1 MLSKQQIKEMMGG
14 GRGLQ
19 DEVLHDELSC
29 EGIDGGH
36 CALVAMGTVGYGV
49 VMWL

>member
-1 MLSKQQIKEMMGG
+1 MRS
-14 GRGLQ
+14 
-19 DEVLHDELSC
+19 LHDELSC

-36 CALVAMGTVGYGV
+36 CALVVMGTVGYGV